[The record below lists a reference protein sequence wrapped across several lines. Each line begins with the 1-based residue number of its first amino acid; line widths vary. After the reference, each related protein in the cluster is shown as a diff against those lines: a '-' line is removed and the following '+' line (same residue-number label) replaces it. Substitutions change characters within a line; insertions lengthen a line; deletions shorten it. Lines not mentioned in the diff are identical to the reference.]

1 MIDYSDVRY
10 LISKKPVDD
19 RALNRAVLEKLRAEL
34 SSRPSGRP
42 LEVLE
47 LGAGVGTMVARLSD
61 WGVIENAH
69 YTLVDR
75 DLASLRAAQSELTRW
90 ADRCEVTAAGT
101 LNLVS
106 KTHQLQVR
114 FVHGDAL
121 EMVAAPEH
129 RHRYDLITANAVL
142 DLMDLR
148 PALQRIWQALGK
160 EALFWFTV
168 NFDGET
174 IFLPETAL
182 DDQVMRLYHRTMDER
197 IRDGQPC
204 GDSRTG
210 RHLLQVIPETGGALL
225 AAGSSD
231 WVVFPTGGAYGN
243 DEAYFLHHIVNTI
256 STALRGHPELERVL
270 FERWVESRHE
280 QIEQGQLIYIA
291 HQLDLLGH
299 APPKQ
304 PR

>member
-10 LISKKPVDD
+10 LLSKKPVDD
-19 RALNRAVLEKLRAEL
+19 RALNRAVLERLQAAL
-34 SSRPSGRP
+34 ASRGGGRT

-61 WGVIENAH
+61 WGIIEHAH
-69 YTLVDR
+69 FTLVDR
-75 DLASLRAAQSELTRW
+75 DLASLRAAQAELTRW
-90 ADRCEVTAAGT
+90 ADRCEVTAEGT
-101 LNLVS
+101 LNLIS
-106 KTHQLQVR
+106 KGHQLQVR

-121 EMVAAPEH
+121 EMVAAPEN
-129 RHRYDLITANAVL
+129 RHRYDLVTANAVL

-148 PALQRIWQALGK
+148 PALRRIWQALGA
-160 EALFWFTV
+160 EGLFWFTV

-174 IFLPETAL
+174 IFLPEATL
-182 DDQVMRLYHRTMDER
+182 DAQVMTLYHRTMDER
-197 IRDGQPC
+197 VRDGQPC

-210 RHLLQVIPETGGALL
+210 RHLLQAIPETGGALL
-225 AAGSSD
+225 GAGSSD
-231 WVVFPTGGAYGN
+231 WVVFPQSGAYGN
-243 DEAYFLHHIVNTI
+243 DEAYFLHHIVHTI
-256 STALRGHPELERVL
+256 ATALKGHPELERVL

-291 HQLDLLGH
+291 HQLDMVGH
-299 APPKQ
+299 APPQQ